1 MENLTPAMRQYLDIK
16 AKNSDAI
23 LLFRMGDFYEMFFE
37 DAVLAS
43 RILGIALTSRDRAK
57 KIPMCGVPYHAADGY
72 IAKLVKAG
80 HKVAICEQSAQA
92 EEKGIVER
100 YLKKIITPGTAL
112 EDAILDPKVE
122 NHIAAVSLSS
132 EGCGLA
138 CMELSTGEFT
148 VSEFTSI
155 ASLQDEVRR
164 VRPLELVI
172 KNAENPFAG
181 IEPLQGVSEELFI
194 KKITSLPK
202 HDFEL
207 HSALDRLNSHFGTA
221 ALDGF
226 GVGGMREGLRA
237 AGALLHY
244 VKETQRSGL
253 SHIKKCTARLPHEY
267 LMIDHSSRRNLEI
280 TENQR
285 TGGREGTLLD
295 LLDRTKTAMGARR
308 LRSWLLNPLRHAE
321 AINGRLDAVEE
332 LKNDR
337 VARSALAEL
346 LSGVYDLERL
356 ATKVSLFSAS
366 PRDLV
371 ALKNSL
377 SRCPDVNKQLDAFS
391 SKLAAEINAGVDAV
405 HEAIEMIDTAVI
417 DPPPFSIKDGGV
429 IKAGHNKLLDELR
442 EIGSGGKDW
451 MARLEADERKRTGI
465 NSLKIGFN
473 RVFGYYI
480 EVTRTN
486 LAAIPPDYTRK
497 QTLVNAERFITPALK
512 EWEEKILT
520 SEEKATELEAS
531 LFSALLDDLS
541 FYAARIRGTAQM
553 LSVLDVLVSLADAA
567 HEFGYVRPEVA
578 AQGGISIT
586 GGRHPVVE
594 AVIRKSADSAG
605 FVAND
610 VILDADENQI
620 HIITGPNMA
629 GKSTYLRQTALIVL
643 MAQVGSF
650 IPAAR
655 ASIGAVDRI
664 FTRIGA
670 SDDLSRG
677 QSTFMVEM
685 SETANILNN
694 ATPMS
699 LVILDEVGR
708 GTSTFDGLSIAWAV
722 VEYLHDL
729 GGIRPM
735 TLFAT
740 HYHELT
746 ELSLTRERVKNYN
759 MAVKELDDKI
769 TFLRKVVPGAV
780 NRSYGI
786 HVARLAGI
794 PAEVIARARQILKNL
809 ERGEITE
816 SGMPRIAL
824 NDGGCAQTPA
834 AAGRRG
840 QAQIEGAEPLEVGH
854 PPVPEKTDALREELM
869 GIDVNNIT
877 PMESL
882 TILNRL
888 KGMLDN

>member
-16 AKNSDAI
+16 TKNSDAI

-72 IAKLVKAG
+72 IARLVKAG
-80 HKVAICEQSAQA
+80 HKVAICEQAGLPPA
-92 EEKGIVER
+92 GDKGIVER

-122 NHIAAVSLSS
+122 NHIAAVSLGGD
-132 EGCGLA
+132 GCGLA
-138 CMELSTGEFT
+138 CMELSTGEFM

-155 ASLQDEVRR
+155 ASLQDEIRR

-172 KNAENPFAG
+172 KGAENPFAG
-181 IEPLQGVSEELFI
+181 VEEFFI

-207 HSALDRLNSHFGTA
+207 HSAHERLNSHFGTA

-253 SHIKKCTARLPHEY
+253 SHIKKCAARLPHEY
-267 LMIDHSSRRNLEI
+267 LIIDHSSRRNLEI

-321 AINGRLDAVEE
+321 AVNGRLDAVSE

-346 LSGVYDLERL
+346 LSGVYDIERL
-356 ATKVSLFSAS
+356 VTKVSLLSAS
-366 PRDLV
+366 PRDIV

-377 SRCPDVNKQLDAFS
+377 SRCPDVNKR
-391 SKLAAEINAGVDAV
+391 LAAFKSTLAAGINAGVDAV
-405 HEAIEMIDTAVI
+405 YEAIELIDKAVA

-520 SEEKATELEAS
+520 SEEKARELEAS
-531 LFSALLDDLS
+531 LFAALLGDLS
-541 FYAARIRGTAQM
+541 FYAGRIRGTAQM
-553 LSVLDVLVSLADAA
+553 LSVLDALVSLADAA
-567 HEFGYVRPEVA
+567 HELGYVRPEVA
-578 AQGGISIT
+578 AEGGISIT

-594 AVIRKSADSAG
+594 AVIRNSADSAG

-610 VILDADENQI
+610 VVLDAGENQI
-620 HIITGPNMA
+620 HIVTGPNMA

-643 MAQVGSF
+643 MAQIGSF
-650 IPAAR
+650 IPAAK

-794 PAEVIARARQILKNL
+794 PAEVIARAGQILKNL

-824 NDGGCAQTPA
+824 NDGGA
-834 AAGRRG
+834 
-840 QAQIEGAEPLEVGH
+840 QAQLERVEP
-854 PPVPEKTDALREELM
+854 PIPEKTDAPPLQAREGRLREELM
-869 GIDVNNIT
+869 RVDVNNIT

-882 TILNRL
+882 TILSRL